1 MALSSTISTSFL
13 SLSASPPTKHRIFS
27 SSSHSAFRFNPY
39 YPSNSILNTFAQFRI
54 HHRNPLPRA
63 KPTSK
68 DMDKE
73 RLDFSREGD
82 AAGITTS
89 EHGNKNI
96 ERVIAAFLMFVQISS
111 PLPLFGWEPFSTPP
125 ANAVLYS
132 PDTKTSLED
141 ISYLLRIPQR
151 KPYGTMEGN
160 VKKALKIATDEK
172 NSVLTSIPAD
182 LQDKGSSLYASL
194 IDGKGGLQALLQ
206 NIKDKDPDKV
216 SLSLASSLDTI
227 AEIELL
233 QAPGLSFLLPAQ
245 YKDYPR
251 LNGRGIVELTIEK
264 GDGSA
269 FSPESGGELRKTA
282 KIQVTVDGYS
292 APLTAGNFA
301 KLVVDGAYDGTKL
314 NLINQAVITDD
325 GLDKK
330 SGYSVPLEIMP
341 SDQFEPLY
349 RTKLSIQ
356 DGELPVLPLSV
367 YGAVAMAHSE
377 VSEEYSA
384 PYQFFFYL
392 YDKRNSGLGG
402 LSFDEGQFSVFG
414 YMTAGKDILAQIK
427 TGDVIQSAK
436 LVDGQDRLIL
446 PNQS

>member
-1 MALSSTISTSFL
+1 M
-13 SLSASPPTKHRIFS
+13 
-27 SSSHSAFRFNPY
+27 
-39 YPSNSILNTFAQFRI
+39 QD
-54 HHRNPLPRA
+54 
-63 KPTSK
+63 K
-68 DMDKE
+68 DK
-73 RLDFSREGD
+73 RPLDFS
-82 AAGITTS
+82 AGIPAS
-89 EHGNKNI
+89 EHRSKKNV
-96 ERVIAAFLMFVQISS
+96 EGVIAAFLMFVQISS
-111 PLPLFGWEPFSTPP
+111 PLPLFGWEPFSTSP

-132 PDTKTSLED
+132 PDTKVPRTGELALRKAIPANPNMKAIQTSLED

-151 KPYGTMEGN
+151 KPYNTMEAN

-182 LQDKGSSLYASL
+182 SRDKGSSLYASL

-206 NIKDKDPDKV
+206 NIKEQNPDKV
-216 SLSLASSLDTI
+216 SMSLASSLDTI

-269 FSPESGGELRKTA
+269 FPPESGGEFRKTA
-282 KIQVTVDGYS
+282 KIQ
-292 APLTAGNFA
+292 
-301 KLVVDGAYDGTKL
+301 VVDGAYDGTKL
-314 NLINQAVITDD
+314 NCINQAVITDD
-325 GLDKK
+325 GLDNKN
-330 SGYSVPLEIMP
+330 GYSVPLEIMP
-341 SDQFEPLY
+341 SGQFEPLY
-349 RTKLSIQ
+349 RTTLSVQ

-377 VSEEYSA
+377 VSGEYSA
-384 PYQFFFYL
+384 PHQFFFYL

-414 YMTAGKDILAQIK
+414 YITGGRDILGQIK
-427 TGDVIQSAK
+427 TGDVIRSAK